1 MQFDFNLLTER
12 YPFLSIGRYAK
23 NEYVGIIQNSS
34 KTIVSMYDFN
44 AIKDENLKKLFLEL
58 GDAYWWGSNRQIPVD
73 IFLRGE
79 FDVFRPYLVSF
90 NAKEF
95 ELVHGP
101 MISLGTMAKKR
112 IKRKQINLIRK
123 M

>member
-1 MQFDFNLLTER
+1 MNVDFTMLTEK

-34 KTIVSMYDFN
+34 KSIVSMYDYTL
-44 AIKDENLKKLFLEL
+44 IKDENLKKLFLEL
-58 GDAYWWGSNRQIPVD
+58 ADEYWWSSNRQICID

-79 FDVFRPYLVSF
+79 FDIFKPYLLSF

-95 ELVHGP
+95 ELIHGP
-101 MISLGTMAKKR
+101 SVSLGNMSKKR
-112 IKRKQINLIRK
+112 IKRKVIQLVRK
-123 M
+123 V